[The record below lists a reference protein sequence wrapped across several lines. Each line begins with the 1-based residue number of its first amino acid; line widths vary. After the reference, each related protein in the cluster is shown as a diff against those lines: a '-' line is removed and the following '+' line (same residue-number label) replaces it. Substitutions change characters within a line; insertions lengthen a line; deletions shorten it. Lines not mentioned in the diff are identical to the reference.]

1 MSYQYE
7 SRAIGPL
14 NCGVLQTENA
24 GDQPSLAVLMCHGF
38 GAPGDDLVGLAPELL
53 SHLDNADQVRF
64 YFPQAP
70 LSLIEMGI
78 PGGRAW
84 WMLDLEMLALAAEG
98 KLERDQRDDC
108 PEGMTEAVAQLKE
121 TVAEIRKETGL
132 PMNRIV
138 LGGFSQGSMVTADLA
153 LRGEEA
159 PAALVIYSGTLLC
172 QHDWRTG
179 AEQRKSLKVIQ
190 SHGRQDP
197 LLPFRVAE
205 DLRDLLTESGCEVNF
220 LPFDGPH
227 TISQIAY
234 QGTIELLQDLLREG

>member
-1 MSYQYE
+1 MSYKYE
-7 SRAIGPL
+7 SRPIGPL

-24 GDQPSLAVLMCHGF
+24 IDQPSIAVVMCHGF
-38 GAPGDDLVGLAPELL
+38 GAPGDDLVGLAPEILTA
-53 SHLDNADQVRF
+53 LDRADTVRF

-70 LSLIEMGI
+70 LSLVEMGI

-84 WMLDLEMLALAAEG
+84 WMLDLEMLAQAAEG
-98 KLERDQRDDC
+98 RLERDQRDDT
-108 PEGMTEAVAQLKE
+108 PEGMTEAVTQLRE
-121 TVAEIRKETGL
+121 TVAEIQKETGL

-138 LGGFSQGSMVTADLA
+138 LGGFSQGSMVTTDLA
-153 LRGEEA
+153 LRGDEA

-172 QHDWRTG
+172 QGEWKTG

-197 LLPFRVAE
+197 ILPFRVAE
-205 DLRDLLTESGCEVNF
+205 DLRDLLSESGCEVNF

-227 TISQIAY
+227 TIPQIAY
-234 QGTIELLQDLLREG
+234 QGTIELLQGLLRG

>member
-7 SRAIGPL
+7 TRSIGPL

-24 GDQPSLAVLMCHGF
+24 PQQPKLAVVMCHGF

-53 SHLDNADQVRF
+53 THLDRADHVRF

-70 LSLIEMGI
+70 LSLVEMGI

-84 WMLDLEMLALAAEG
+84 WMLDLELLALAAEG
-98 KLERDQRDDC
+98 KLERDQRDDT
-108 PEGMTEAVAQLKE
+108 PDGMLEAVGQLKE
-121 TVAEIRKETGL
+121 TVAEIRSETGL

-138 LGGFSQGSMVTADLA
+138 LGGFSQGSMVTTDLA
-153 LRGEEA
+153 LRGEDA
-159 PAALVIYSGTLLC
+159 PAALIIYSGTLLS
-172 QHDWRTG
+172 QQAWRSG
-179 AEQRKSLKVIQ
+179 AERRQSLPIIQ

-197 LLPFRVAE
+197 ILPFRVAE
-205 DLRDLLTESGCEVNF
+205 DLRDLLSESGCDVTF

-227 TISQIAY
+227 TIPQIAY
-234 QGTIELLQDLLREG
+234 EGTIQLLQNLLDA